1 MQQGFLDFIGL
12 TIKASF
18 RNMQLSINGSTV
30 NINQG
35 DGNPLFPEDRRCV
48 LFQLGL

>member
-18 RNMQLSINGSTV
+18 QSMQLRVNGSTV
-30 NINQG
+30 NINEG
-35 DGNPLFPEDRRCV
+35 DSNALFPEDRRCV
-48 LFQLGL
+48 LFYLGL